1 MEAGTKTRA
10 ELKENWRD
18 KTEAAAQLNGVDEEQ
33 QKVNNDDVMTNG
45 YWITIKGESTNH
57 QNRHQYLIEKGKR
70 LETRQ

>member
-1 MEAGTKTRA
+1 MQIVVEAGTKTRA

-45 YWITIKGESTNH
+45 YWITIKGGVNESSEPSP
-57 QNRHQYLIEKGKR
+57 IFD
-70 LETRQ
+70 

>member
-33 QKVNNDDVMTNG
+33 QKVNNDDVMSNG
-45 YWITIKGESTNH
+45 YWITIKGGVNESSEPSP
-57 QNRHQYLIEKGKR
+57 IFD
-70 LETRQ
+70 